1 MGGVKKTVDKITSKK
16 VLKDRFAPNPFKK
29 DEMEKSFQNPVEI
42 LSESADDLGGAF
54 TPEIPEEEE
63 ATIIPLPDESSA
75 QLRARKKRAQA
86 KTSGRSSTIL
96 TEGLGG

>member
-1 MGGVKKTVDKITSKK
+1 MANAVKTI
-16 VLKDRFAPNPFKK
+16 
-29 DEMEKSFQNPVEI
+29 KSTGKEI
-42 LSESADDLGGAF
+42 KRAGSSLNKEGKRVSDDLDDAWSMS
-54 TPEIPEEEE
+54 PDIPEEEE
-63 ATIIPLPDESSA
+63 ATIIPLPDENSA